1 MGSNLDT
8 QFRPTK
14 EEEGP
19 RVDVRTTTKTDN
31 QEQEVPTVP
40 SRSSANDDKTVKQ
53 ASKTVKQASNDV
65 KKAGQVT
72 QSGDDVMQAAT
83 LLTPLTRTV

>member
-1 MGSNLDT
+1 VGSNLDT

-19 RVDVRTTTKTDN
+19 RVVVRTTTKTDH
-31 QEQEVPTVP
+31 QEQEVPTVA
-40 SRSSANDDKTVKQ
+40 SRASVNDDKTVKQ
-53 ASKTVKQASNDV
+53 DSKTDKQASNDV

-83 LLTPLTRTV
+83 LLTQLQEC